1 MNAVVDKIWVGK
13 LKHQTCADEITKAL
27 LNMVGVLHVKP
38 NLTEG
43 WVEVEHEDFTDPE
56 SIEARLIEVIYEE
69 RNAALPMVLV
79 EAEDIER
86 PIQWML

>member
-1 MNAVVDKIWVGK
+1 MNAVVDRIWVGK
-13 LKHQTCADEITKAL
+13 LEHQGCADDITKAL

-56 SIEARLIEVIYEE
+56 SIEARLIEVIYEV
-69 RNAALPMVLV
+69 RNVATPILFN
-79 EAEDIER
+79 ETGDTER